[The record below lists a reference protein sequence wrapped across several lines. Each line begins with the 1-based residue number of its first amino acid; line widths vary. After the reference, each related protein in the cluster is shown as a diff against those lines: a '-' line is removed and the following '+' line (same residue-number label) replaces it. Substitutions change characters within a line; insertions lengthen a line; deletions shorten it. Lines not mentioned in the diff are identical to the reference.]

1 MNKYVIAIDMGY
13 QDETVAM
20 LGEIKKGKLY
30 IIEEKRS
37 GLTGDK
43 KITEKQR
50 ENIHITKMLS
60 LIEENPEKMLEKE
73 IPKIL
78 GWEKYKAKVVID
90 LKKKM
95 KRSEFEKLFED
106 RIKENA
112 IQSIRENEDE
122 RDGYRGP
129 VEEYEDEIFTNNF
142 DQYVDEYAEMLGV
155 ELE

>member
-78 GWEKYKAKVVID
+78 GWGKYKAKVVVD

-95 KRSEFEKLFED
+95 KRSDFEKLFED
-106 RIKENA
+106 RIKESA

-122 RDGYRGP
+122 KGDYRGP